1 MSSSNDVPTIY
12 QMVDEICARDFPVL
26 SRLTANSMEKFVD
39 LMYEDVMNGDSLEK
53 ISEDKI
59 FEYVQTVIA
68 SAISIYLDDF
78 VDVIK

>member
-26 SRLTANSMEKFVD
+26 SRLTTKSKDKFVD
-39 LMYEDVMNGDSLEK
+39 LMYEDVMSGDSPEK

-59 FEYVQTVIA
+59 FEHVQTVIA
-68 SAISIYLDDF
+68 LAISIYLDDC
-78 VDVIK
+78 VDTL